1 MVRKTHRLLW
11 NILFQTK
18 KLGASGVL
26 HDSGLLVLLLNV
38 KSTCGGLL
46 YLVKFYAANLHPY

>member
-1 MVRKTHRLLW
+1 MIIKTHRLLW

-18 KLGASGVL
+18 KLGVSGVF

-38 KSTCGGLL
+38 KNTCGGLL
-46 YLVKFYAANLHPY
+46 YLVKVYAVNLHPY